1 MSRQQ
6 TLDKQVRA
14 ILQNHEPSRNS
25 DITLMIQL
33 WIRFYP
39 SLVKKITTLGS
50 TQLYVR
56 LTDLRELPRE
66 DNIKRVRAKI
76 QNVEKKYV
84 PTNPEVAK
92 KRGWEIE
99 AWRNYLGYEERN
111 HL

>member
-6 TLDKQVRA
+6 TLDTQVRA
-14 ILQNHEPSRNS
+14 ILKNHEPSRNS

-39 SLVKKITTLGS
+39 RLLKQINELGH

-56 LTDLRELPRE
+56 LTDLRTLPRE
-66 DNIKRVRAKI
+66 DNIKRIRAKI
-76 QNVEKKYV
+76 QNVEKKYP
-84 PTNPEVAK
+84 PTDPAIAK
-92 KRGWEIE
+92 RRGWEIE
-99 AWRNYLGYEERN
+99 EWRKYLNYPEVN